1 MMDRETRHYSVGGFV
16 FGLEVC
22 APYSFMECTGPVL
35 ERICRAAMGELFPV
49 LPTRAGD
56 EVPPRTFV
64 QSRDELPE
72 SYSNFTLDL
81 SQYEPFRVAD
91 DMQELFTLTVKAP
104 ESESSMEGE
113 TIVLNVDD
121 TLPSYTIGRKG
132 ETTVFRF
139 KGSDGLTT
147 AVLTLCEDSRHGFFA
162 PVLKDGK
169 APSCR
174 PVGFYVNMAL
184 MIMFTYN
191 ASREGALLIHSSVI
205 SHDGMANLFLGKSG
219 TGKSTHSRLW
229 LDFIEGA
236 QLLNDDNPV
245 LRFRDGSLYV
255 YGTPWS
261 GKTPCYRNTSRK
273 VRAIVNLKQAPH
285 NRIERIK
292 GIPAYSY
299 LLSSVSSVRWDRR
312 VMDSLTSTLSDI
324 AMTVPCYIMEC
335 LPDED
340 AARTCLSGIS
350 SLSEK

>member
-1 MMDRETRHYSVGGFV
+1 MMDREIRHYNVGGFV

-22 APYSFMECTGPVL
+22 APYSFMEYTEPVL
-35 ERICRAAMGELFPV
+35 ERIRRAAAGELYPV

-56 EVPPRTFV
+56 EVPPRTLF
-64 QSRDELPE
+64 QRREELPE
-72 SYSNFTLDL
+72 SRTGFSLDL
-81 SQYEPFRVAD
+81 SQYEPFRTGD
-91 DMQELFTLTVKAP
+91 GKDSMFTLSVQSPGP
-104 ESESSMEGE
+104 ELSSEGE
-113 TIVLNVDD
+113 TIVLNIDD
-121 TLPSYTIGRKG
+121 TLPSYTIGRIG
-132 ETTVFRF
+132 ESTVFRF
-139 KGSDGLTT
+139 KGSDGFTA
-147 AVLTLCEDSRHGFFA
+147 AVLTLGSDSTCGSFI
-162 PVLKDGK
+162 PVSRDGK
-169 APSCR
+169 MPASR
-174 PVGFYVNMAL
+174 PVSFFVNMAL
-184 MIMFTYN
+184 MIMYTYN

-205 SHDGMANLFLGKSG
+205 SHEGMANLFLGKSG

-229 LDFIEGA
+229 LDFIEGT

-245 LRFRDGSLYV
+245 LRFQDGSLYV

-273 VRAIVNLKQAPH
+273 VRAIVNLKQAPY
-285 NRIERIK
+285 NRIEPIK

-324 AMTVPCYIMEC
+324 AMTVPCYVMEC

-350 SLSEK
+350 RNSE